1 MPDPK
6 YTVTIY
12 AAAPGTPLYKNGAP
26 RVDANGHSETSV
38 PGHMYY
44 ATSNGTAQN
53 SWGFAPKEQGSV
65 NGPGGVSRSDLKS
78 YHNPLYA
85 RTMEIS
91 KTQYDKLNEFGEAPD
106 RFGFDM
112 YYRDARNN
120 CVDFTW
126 AGLNHAGIKR
136 TEKSLWDGKDR
147 EVDGKLNYLPARND
161 ESIKTI
167 RDPIPGSPLN
177 KEQRHPMPQ
186 LQWWQ
191 RVLTEDERR
200 PPGSPGAPSV
210 ASTED
215 LFAQLARAAAS
226 GDDKAFSAAAQSHLQ
241 SADGQALMAAGRQ
254 AYEAQ
259 EIQRQQELASVQ
271 SMEPAVP
278 QMRVRS

>member
-1 MPDPK
+1 MPDPR

-12 AAAPGTPLYKNGAP
+12 TAAPGTPLYNSGTPLRDEAGN
-26 RVDANGHSETSV
+26 AQSSV
-38 PGHMYY
+38 PGHMYFV
-44 ATSNGTAQN
+44 TSDGVNRK
-53 SWGFAPKEQGSV
+53 SYGFAPIKPGSV
-65 NGPGGVSRSDLKS
+65 NSPGATTHADEDGN
-78 YHNPLYA
+78 HNPLYA
-85 RTMEIS
+85 RTMEVS
-91 KTQYDKLNEFGEAPD
+91 KAQYDKLNEFGKAPEK
-106 RFGFDM
+106 FGFDL

-136 TEKSLWDGKDR
+136 TEKSLWDGKDH

-167 RDPIPGSPLN
+167 RDPVPGSPLN

-191 RVLTEDERR
+191 RVLTEDEQR

-271 SMEPAVP
+271 PMEPAVP